1 MLKPLR
7 RLVALL
13 LAIFAIA
20 GLTSCGPA
28 AKDMSSYTAV
38 IDVRTADEWATG
50 HLEGAVNIDFESGD
64 FSALIDEFDHSANY
78 VLYCRSGNRAGQ
90 AIQVMKDAGFTGELV
105 NAGGVS
111 DAASLTG
118 MKVVQ

>member
-1 MLKPLR
+1 MTKLFR
-7 RLVALL
+7 L
-13 LAIFAIA
+13 LAATLIALFAVSA
-20 GLTSCGPA
+20 LTACAPA

-78 VLYCRSGNRAGQ
+78 VLYCRSGNRAGK

>member
-1 MLKPLR
+1 MKPLR

-20 GLTSCGPA
+20 GLASCAPA